1 MAMNEQLGANEMS
14 QISNDAEFKQAL
26 NSLNV
31 TQQRILAAKFV
42 EHVLALSND
51 KRLKQVVHAAMEEDA
66 SQHELSMVQKLAMAA
81 TVDHHARCGADG
93 NWTEQAGYFVG
104 RAAIAALSKAPS
116 STTNPAWIA
125 AMSCRMALTSATID
139 DEGSAVSTH
148 SEVDWQYQ
156 LLPQFIN
163 S

>member
-1 MAMNEQLGANEMS
+1 MS

-26 NSLNV
+26 NSLNAA
-31 TQQRILAAKFV
+31 QQRILAAKFV
-42 EHVLALSND
+42 EHVLPLSND
-51 KRLKQVVHAAMEEDA
+51 KRLTQAVQTAMEKDA
-66 SQHELSMVQKLAMAA
+66 SQDELSMAQKSAMAA

-104 RAAIAALSKAPS
+104 RAAIAAVSKAPS
-116 STTNPAWIA
+116 STANPAWIA

-139 DEGSAVSTH
+139 DQDSDESTH
-148 SEVDWQYQ
+148 SEVEWQYQ
-156 LLPQFIN
+156 ILPQFLN